1 MKVLVTGGSGRL
13 GKYILREL
21 EGRYELTNFDI
32 VEPNDSEHEF
42 VKGDITKLEDL
53 EKVMP
58 GHEAVIHLAAIPHP
72 LVDPPE
78 KVMFINTMGTFNAL
92 EAAAKNGV
100 KKFIAATSD
109 SALGFVFQEHHFLP
123 EYIPIDE
130 EHPLKPQDPY
140 GLSKLINEETCKM
153 YTRRYGMT
161 TICLR
166 PCFVWFPEEAKNYT
180 KIVNHPDR
188 GVKNLWVYIPVYDIA
203 RAFRLALEV
212 EGLKHEV
219 LFICVDS
226 TSSPDYD
233 TLDLLNKYYPGIKD
247 IDPSFKGNRSVISSA
262 KAERLLG
269 FKAQHDW
276 TDVVKSEKEGIK

>member
-1 MKVLVTGGSGRL
+1 MKVLITGGSGKI
-13 GKYILREL
+13 GKYVLKEL

-32 VEPNDSEHEF
+32 VEPTDSKHEF

-140 GLSKLINEETCKM
+140 GLSKLVNEETCKM
-153 YTRRYGMT
+153 YTRRYDMT

-166 PCFVWFPEEAKNYT
+166 PCFVWFPEDAESYT
-180 KIVNHPDR
+180 KLLNNPER
-188 GVKNLWVYIPVYDIA
+188 GAKGIWVYTAVYDIA

-212 EGLKHEV
+212 EGLKHEAF
-219 LFICVDS
+219 FICADS
-226 TSSPDYD
+226 SYAPDYD

-247 IDPSFKGNRSVISSA
+247 IDPSFKGNMSPISCA

-276 TDVVKSEKEGIK
+276 TDIIKSK